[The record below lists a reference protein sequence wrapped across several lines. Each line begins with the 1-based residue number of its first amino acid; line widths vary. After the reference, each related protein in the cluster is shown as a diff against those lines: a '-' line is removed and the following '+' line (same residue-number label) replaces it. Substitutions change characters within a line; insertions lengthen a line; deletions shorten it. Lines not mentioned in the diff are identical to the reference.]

1 MKIMNPNPS
10 VIEADQLAKEVARIK
25 WWHRIDLGNGIITPG
40 MDDSPKKLAKLSMPE
55 NLTGM
60 TVLDIGAWDGFF
72 SFEAERRGASK
83 VVAVDSF
90 AWNGQ
95 GWSTKEGFNLAR
107 RVLNSKVG
115 DVECEFH
122 DITSDKV
129 GGVYDLVLYSGI
141 IYHMRHPLLSL
152 ERASSVTRKHLI
164 LETHIEMLAG
174 NQPAMMFFPGSELN
188 NDPSNWWGPNQ
199 AAIEAML
206 KDVGFHTVKV
216 VYESSFARRIDNA
229 IYCKK
234 KYNMPF
240 LRTLRQNRMVFHAW
254 K

>member
-1 MKIMNPNPS
+1 MNSTLS
-10 VIEADQLAKEVARIK
+10 VVETDQLAKEVARIK
-25 WWHRIDLGNGIITPG
+25 WWHRIDLGKGIITPG
-40 MDDSPKKLAKLSMPE
+40 LDDSPKKLAKLCMPE

-107 RVLNSKVG
+107 RVLNSRVE
-115 DVECEFH
+115 DVECECN
-122 DITSDKV
+122 DITPDKV

-152 ERASSVTRKHLI
+152 ERVASVTRKHLI
-164 LETHIEMLAG
+164 LETHLEMFAG
-174 NQPAMMFFPGSELN
+174 KRPAMMFFPGAELN
-188 NDPSNWWGPNQ
+188 NDRSNWWGPNP

-206 KDVGFHTVKV
+206 KDVGFRTVKV
-216 VYESSFARRIDNA
+216 VYKSTLARRIDNA
-229 IYCKK
+229 LYCRR
-234 KYNMPF
+234 KYNMP
-240 LRTLRQNRMVFHAW
+240 LMWTLRQNRMVFHAW